1 MVTFLAKL
9 FIKDYKNVENETV
22 REKYGTMS
30 GIFGI
35 FTNLILVV
43 IKLVIGII
51 SVSISIIADAINNLS
66 DMGSSLLTIIGF
78 KISNKPADK
87 DHPFGHQRVEYII
100 SLIIAMI
107 IAFVGLELFTTSIE
121 KILTPDEIKIE
132 TITFIV
138 LGVAI
143 VLKAIQGLFYLSASK
158 KINSLSLKASAKD
171 SINDCIS
178 TTAVLIGTIISKTTG
193 YNVDGIVGILV
204 SGFIIYSA
212 IMLIKETMSPLIGEK
227 PDPELIERVTRTV
240 LSYPKVL
247 GIHDVITHLYGPSK
261 VFISLHC
268 EIDAKD
274 DVLVSHDLID
284 NIEQEVKRE
293 FGIELVIHMDPIETD
308 NEELN
313 KGSLVVREVLKEIDP
328 IIKFHDFRMVKGE
341 THTNLIFDVLIPFKY
356 KYSDEELVEIIKKQ
370 VREKDEKYRC
380 VILVDKDYVGME

>member
-1 MVTFLAKL
+1 MVNFLAKL
-9 FIKDYKNVENETV
+9 FIKDYKNVENEKV
-22 REKYGTMS
+22 RENYGTLS
-30 GIFGI
+30 GVFGI
-35 FTNLILVV
+35 ITNLILVV
-43 IKLVIGII
+43 IKVIIGLL
-51 SVSISIIADAINNLS
+51 SASISIIADAINNLS

-78 KISNKPADK
+78 KISSKPADK
-87 DHPFGHQRVEYII
+87 DHPYGHQRVEYII

-107 IAFVGLELFTTSIE
+107 IAFVGLELLTTSID
-121 KILTPDEIKIE
+121 KIINPDVIKVE
-132 TITFIV
+132 VITFII

-143 VLKAIQGLFYLSASK
+143 VLKGLQGLFYLSASK
-158 KINSLSLKASAKD
+158 KIDSLSLKASAKD

-178 TTAVLIGTIISKTTG
+178 TSAVLIGTIISKTTG

-227 PDPELIERVTRTV
+227 PDPELIEKVTRTV

-261 VFISLHC
+261 VFISLHV

-274 DVLVSHDLID
+274 DILVSHDLID

-293 FGIELVIHMDPIETD
+293 FGIELVIHMDPVETD

-313 KGSLVVREVLKEIDP
+313 KGSKVVREVLKEIDP
-328 IIKFHDFRMVKGE
+328 IIMFHDFRMVKGE
-341 THTNLIFDVLIPFKY
+341 THTNFIFDVLVPFQY
-356 KYSDEELVEIIKKQ
+356 KYSDEELVELIKKE
-370 VREKDEKYRC
+370 VSKRDEKYRC
-380 VILVDKDYVGME
+380 VILVDKDYVS

>member
-1 MVTFLAKL
+1 MVNFLAKL
-9 FIKDYKNVENETV
+9 FIKDYKNVENEKV
-22 REKYGTMS
+22 RENYGTLS
-30 GIFGI
+30 GVFGI
-35 FTNLILVV
+35 ITNLILVV
-43 IKLVIGII
+43 IKVIIGLL
-51 SVSISIIADAINNLS
+51 SASISIIADAINNLS

-78 KISNKPADK
+78 KISSKPADK
-87 DHPFGHQRVEYII
+87 DHPYGHQRVEYII

-107 IAFVGLELFTTSIE
+107 IAFVGLELLTTSID
-121 KILTPDEIKIE
+121 KIINPDVIKVE
-132 TITFIV
+132 VITFII

-143 VLKAIQGLFYLSASK
+143 VLKGLQGLFYLSASK
-158 KINSLSLKASAKD
+158 KIDSLSLKASAKD

-178 TTAVLIGTIISKTTG
+178 TSAVLIGTIISKTTG

-227 PDPELIERVTRTV
+227 PDPELIEKVTRTV

-261 VFISLHC
+261 VFISLHV

-274 DVLVSHDLID
+274 DILVSHDLID

-293 FGIELVIHMDPIETD
+293 FGIELVIHMDPVETD

-313 KGSLVVREVLKEIDP
+313 KGSKVVREVLKEIDP
-328 IIKFHDFRMVKGE
+328 IIMFHDFRMVKGE
-341 THTNLIFDVLIPFKY
+341 THTNFIFDVLVPFQY
-356 KYSDEELVEIIKKQ
+356 KYSDEELVELIKKE
-370 VREKDEKYRC
+370 VSKKDEKYRC
-380 VILVDKDYVGME
+380 VILVDKDYVS